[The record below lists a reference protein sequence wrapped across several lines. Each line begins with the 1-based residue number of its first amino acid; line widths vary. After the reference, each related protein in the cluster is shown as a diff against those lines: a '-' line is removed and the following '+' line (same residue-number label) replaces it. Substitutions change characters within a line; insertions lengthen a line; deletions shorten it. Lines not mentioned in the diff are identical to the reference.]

1 MSNNNTFQNG
11 YITRSDRETL
21 VSQKGAAIWFTGISG
36 SGKSSI
42 AIELEKRLYERGIL
56 SYRLDGDNLR
66 LGINNNLGFSE
77 EDRSENVRRVG
88 EMSKILCDVGILV
101 LSSLISPYSSD
112 RDKVKALH
120 EDGGINF
127 IEVFVDC
134 SVEGAE
140 QRDPKGLYSKARAN
154 KIKNFTGVDH
164 PYEAPVSPDLHFDTE
179 LMSLE
184 QEVSELIECL
194 IGKGIIGD

>member
-1 MSNNNTFQNG
+1 MNKNNTFQKG

-77 EDRSENVRRVG
+77 QDRSENVRRVG
-88 EMSKILCDVGILV
+88 EMSKILCDVGVLV
-101 LSSLISPYSSD
+101 LSSLISPYGSD
-112 RDKVKALH
+112 RDRVRALH
-120 EDGGINF
+120 EESGIHF

-134 SVEGAE
+134 SLEGAE

-154 KIKNFTGVDH
+154 KIKNFTAVDH
-164 PYEAPVSPDLHFDTE
+164 PYEAPRNPDLHFDTE
-179 LMSLE
+179 SMSLE
-184 QEVSELIECL
+184 QEVAELIDCMVD
-194 IGKGIIGD
+194 KGIITH